1 MNIFN
6 TKTIQSRAVFM
17 KNWEICFQIRILRVN
32 NTYLTYIKDKLPAPG
47 VLVFTTC
54 FQYRK
59 ITFYMRTH
67 THVLLAQSTS
77 GTAMDM
83 SHFHSA
89 NLKSPGSDIFKRGV
103 GGRVTVCQVGIV
115 YS

>member
-1 MNIFN
+1 
-6 TKTIQSRAVFM
+6 
-17 KNWEICFQIRILRVN
+17 
-32 NTYLTYIKDKLPAPG
+32 
-47 VLVFTTC
+47 
-54 FQYRK
+54 
-59 ITFYMRTH
+59 MRTH

-89 NLKSPGSDIFKRGV
+89 NLKSPGSDILKRGV